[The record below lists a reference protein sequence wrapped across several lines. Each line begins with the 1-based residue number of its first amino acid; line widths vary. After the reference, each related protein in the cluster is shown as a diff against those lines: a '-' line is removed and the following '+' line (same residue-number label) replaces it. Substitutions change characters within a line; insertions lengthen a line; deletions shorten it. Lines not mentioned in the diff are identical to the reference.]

1 MKQHIR
7 NSLVFF
13 MIFQVFLITGLVPGA
28 RAAIVS
34 TQTLIE
40 SSRTDNTRSR
50 IQAMLSREDVRT
62 ELVRMGVA
70 QGEAEKRLAA
80 LTPAELLQLQRYMDE
95 LPAGAGAL
103 EVIGIVFLVLLI
115 LELVGVTNI
124 FNKI

>member
-7 NSLVFF
+7 NFLVFF

-62 ELVRMGVA
+62 ELVRMGVD

-80 LTPAELLQLQRYMDE
+80 LTPAELVQLQRHMDE